1 MENEQQTNKI
11 NPIKSE
17 TDNLNIPSA
26 IKEIEFTIYHTKCES
41 IWIAWEQMEKL
52 QLILVDS
59 KFRESNKKIQ
69 HNATKKEL
77 LRSSLEI

>member
-41 IWIAWEQMEKL
+41 I
-52 QLILVDS
+52 
-59 KFRESNKKIQ
+59 
-69 HNATKKEL
+69 
-77 LRSSLEI
+77 